1 MGDLL
6 ATGAAWLEQQRT
18 RHLTTTVTYV
28 RGEIELAVPATIGR
42 TKYEAD
48 DGHVVRIEF
57 TDRDFL
63 ILAAHLVL
71 DGQPAEPQRGD
82 LICEGNREFEV
93 LDWRYS
99 DPYRL
104 TLRITTKAT
113 GFSPHAS
120 G

>member
-18 RHLTTTVTYV
+18 KHLTTTVTYV
-28 RGEIELAVPATIGR
+28 RGAIELAVPATIGR

-48 DGHVVRIEF
+48 DGHVVRVEF

-63 ILAAHLVL
+63 ILVADLVI
-71 DGQPAEPQRGD
+71 DGQATEPQRGD
-82 LICEGNREFEV
+82 LILEGTREFEV

-99 DPYRL
+99 DPYRQ
-104 TLRITTKAT
+104 TLRITTKET
-113 GFSPHAS
+113 GTTEP
-120 G
+120 

>member
-18 RHLTTTVTYV
+18 RHLTTTVIYV

-48 DGHVVRIEF
+48 DGHVVRVEF

-63 ILAAHLVL
+63 ILAADLVL
-71 DGQPAEPQRGD
+71 NGDVTEPIRGD
-82 LICEGNREFEV
+82 LIREGTRGFEV

-99 DPYRL
+99 DPYRQ
-104 TLRITTKAT
+104 TLRITTKEVGT
-113 GFSPHAS
+113 TEP
-120 G
+120 